1 MKRVHGERRWCGKGV
16 LQLRRCEFEIVYA
29 LSAGFP
35 VWRVCRVMGI
45 NRSGFYKW
53 RDSVLRPSE
62 KKKKREADI
71 ALFKEFHE
79 RFPSHGYRWLRAKI
93 ELDTGA
99 VYSDNYAQR
108 VCAYAGIRSVSKHV
122 RRYRGTNR
130 VKVYPNLLLADLAIT
145 RPMEVVVSDMT
156 AFWANG
162 KYWELTLYMDLY
174 NNSIVSYAI
183 SPIKGDP
190 KTYMEG
196 LGKLLEKK
204 KEYAGLGMILHSD
217 QGAVYSSKSFNELL
231 PTYDITRSMSRAG
244 TPTDN
249 GAMEAIKRL
258 AQGRALLRFLPQR
271 IGGRRGKRQGLRRIF
286 QRKEAGLRPR
296 IPDPKAVHGEVLRE
310 LAGRQE
316 RGGSRFRRIGRGNQK
331 NGQGIVHFLLTSAIL
346 SPSSSRGSKE
356 GNKNPLSVV
365 KLDMVEVLLT
375 RPFYQKSRSHRDS
388 GFCFPEG

>member
-1 MKRVHGERRWCGKGV
+1 M
-16 LQLRRCEFEIVYA
+16 
-29 LSAGFP
+29 
-35 VWRVCRVMGI
+35 
-45 NRSGFYKW
+45 
-53 RDSVLRPSE
+53 RPSE

-79 RFPSHGYRWLRAKI
+79 KFPSHGYRWLRAKI

-310 LAGRQE
+310 LAGRQKG
-316 RGGSRFRRIGRGNQK
+316 RLSRLRQIRRGNQK
-331 NGQGIVHFLLTSAIL
+331 NGQGIVHFLLTSA
-346 SPSSSRGSKE
+346 SQDPCPRW
-356 GNKNPLSVV
+356 
-365 KLDMVEVLLT
+365 
-375 RPFYQKSRSHRDS
+375 
-388 GFCFPEG
+388 

>member
-1 MKRVHGERRWCGKGV
+1 
-16 LQLRRCEFEIVYA
+16 
-29 LSAGFP
+29 
-35 VWRVCRVMGI
+35 MGI

-53 RDSVLRPSE
+53 RDSVLNPSE
-62 KKKKREADI
+62 KKRKREADI
-71 ALFKEFHE
+71 ALFKELHE
-79 RFPSHGYRWLRAKI
+79 RYPSHGYRWLRAKI

-122 RRYRGTNR
+122 RRYKGTNR
-130 VKVYPNLLLADLAIT
+130 VKIYPNLLLADLAIT

-162 KYWELTLYMDLY
+162 KYWELTLYVDLY

-190 KTYMEG
+190 RTYMEG
-196 LGKLLEKK
+196 LRKLLEKK

-249 GAMEAIKRL
+249 GAMEAINGWLKDEL
-258 AQGRALLRFLPQR
+258 FADFSINGSEDVEESVRAYVEYFNE
-271 IGGRRGKRQGLRRIF
+271 RRPAFALGYLTPKQFTEKFYGSWEGA
-286 QRKEAGLRPR
+286 RKEGA
-296 IPDPKAVHGEVLRE
+296 
-310 LAGRQE
+310 
-316 RGGSRFRRIGRGNQK
+316 
-331 NGQGIVHFLLTSAIL
+331 SAIA
-346 SPSSSRGSKE
+346 E
-356 GNKNPLSVV
+356 
-365 KLDMVEVLLT
+365 
-375 RPFYQKSRSHRDS
+375 
-388 GFCFPEG
+388 

>member
-1 MKRVHGERRWCGKGV
+1 
-16 LQLRRCEFEIVYA
+16 
-29 LSAGFP
+29 
-35 VWRVCRVMGI
+35 MGI

-53 RDSVLRPSE
+53 GDSVLRPSE

-122 RRYRGTNR
+122 RRYKGTNR

-174 NNSIVSYAI
+174 NNLIVSYAI

-249 GAMEAIKRL
+249 GAMEAINGWLKDEL
-258 AQGRALLRFLPQR
+258 FADFSINESEDVEESVRAYVEYFNE
-271 IGGRRGKRQGLRRIF
+271 RRPAFALGYLTPRQFTEKFYGSWRGAKKDGSAAFGK
-286 QRKEAGLRPR
+286 
-296 IPDPKAVHGEVLRE
+296 
-310 LAGRQE
+310 
-316 RGGSRFRRIGRGNQK
+316 
-331 NGQGIVHFLLTSAIL
+331 
-346 SPSSSRGSKE
+346 
-356 GNKNPLSVV
+356 
-365 KLDMVEVLLT
+365 
-375 RPFYQKSRSHRDS
+375 
-388 GFCFPEG
+388 